1 MTAVVIKL
9 VAAAV
14 MRSPTSTLL
23 FLFKATLV

>member
-1 MTAVVIKL
+1 MTPVAIKL
-9 VAAAV
+9 VAAA